1 MLIFL
6 IVLSYCVSSLHPSL
20 FHFLLST
27 WSLSLCLYIFTCH
40 FYSIADRLTLRR
52 KLNCKPFRWFMENVY
67 PELRYDCHCR
77 SYSTWTHATDIYW
90 ITFGILFY
98 SAILKVFIFIF
109 CCLLCNAK
117 DGQSFLPNTFKN
129 QQMLCPYWQ
138 IIWGGRHAVVSSS
151 QALNQKSSCKSSG
164 CHDPR
169 VQNI

>member
-20 FHFLLST
+20 FHFPLYLI
-27 WSLSLCLYIFTCH
+27 SLSLSLHPHMSTASQTAWHCGGSWTANLSAGSWRTSTLSWGTTVTVDHIPRELMLQIYIGSHLVFC
-40 FYSIADRLTLRR
+40 
-52 KLNCKPFRWFMENVY
+52 
-67 PELRYDCHCR
+67 
-77 SYSTWTHATDIYW
+77 
-90 ITFGILFY
+90 

-109 CCLLCNAK
+109 CCLLCNSK

-129 QQMLCPYWQ
+129 QRMLCPYWQ